1 MRAFNLSICIIAA
14 GVLLSGCAIEA
25 KKTAEKIQAM
35 PINCATADGELRML
49 ESEKKTTMQ
58 RIGAGVATVV
68 PIGLVVGL
76 VTATEGTKYRI
87 ASGKYNEMIEDKVA
101 EIKKTCPGAEAD
113 I

>member
-1 MRAFNLSICIIAA
+1 MRTLNSSICIVAA
-14 GVLLSGCAIEA
+14 GVLLSGCAIES

-35 PINCATADGELRML
+35 PINCATADGELRVL
-49 ESEKKTTMQ
+49 ESEKKTTLQ

-87 ASGKYNEMIEDKVA
+87 ASGQYNTMIDDKIA
-101 EIKKTCPGAEAD
+101 EIGQTCPGAKPD
-113 I
+113 V